1 MRERGSDSR
10 AEVVGSGRA
19 SEPKSR
25 PCATLFR
32 RLSTKQRSY
41 VSRRLSPQ
49 THAHTLTPAAHAPS
63 PHPCLAPDG
72 ENHEEKKV
80 REMRGP
86 ARSIAFFFFCLT
98 TRHPPS
104 SSPGPRPRRRRH
116 RGPGPGRHARP
127 PALDTPQWWRQW
139 RQPQTS
145 HPGLHQKLRP
155 SGRPGTWWCWLVGGG
170 RERHAAAVR
179 PAQPGR
185 GGCCGWPED
194 RRQQVSW
201 PRRPA
206 GRLVAAAT
214 RQERQHHQRP
224 ALVVLCDHPTP
235 SPASPPAPPAAPGRG
250 PVQRAGPVPGC
261 LGGGHGR
268 GDVRG
273 GAPVPVSV
281 F

>member
-86 ARSIAFFFFCLT
+86 ARSIAFFFFA
-98 TRHPPS
+98 
-104 SSPGPRPRRRRH
+104 SPH
-116 RGPGPGRHARP
+116 
-127 PALDTPQWWRQW
+127 DTPL
-139 RQPQTS
+139 P
-145 HPGLHQKLRP
+145 PHQVLA
-155 SGRPGTWWCWLVGGG
+155 L
-170 RERHAAAVR
+170 A
-179 PAQPGR
+179 
-185 GGCCGWPED
+185 
-194 RRQQVSW
+194 
-201 PRRPA
+201 
-206 GRLVAAAT
+206 AAAT
-214 RQERQHHQRP
+214 VALALVATP
-224 ALVVLCDHPTP
+224 ALLP
-235 SPASPPAPPAAPGRG
+235 STHHSGGGSGASPKPLTPGFTKSSARAAARAPGG
-250 PVQRAGPVPGC
+250 AG
-261 LGGGHGR
+261 
-268 GDVRG
+268 
-273 GAPVPVSV
+273 
-281 F
+281 

>member
-86 ARSIAFFFFCLT
+86 ARSIAFFFLPHHTTPPFLLT
-98 TRHPPS
+98 RSSPSPPPPPWPWPWSPRPPS
-104 SSPGPRPRRRRH
+104 CPRHTTVVAAVAPAPNLSPRASPKAP
-116 RGPGPGRHARP
+116 PERP
-127 PALDTPQWWRQW
+127 PGHLVV
-139 RQPQTS
+139 
-145 HPGLHQKLRP
+145 LV
-155 SGRPGTWWCWLVGGG
+155 SGRWE
-170 RERHAAAVR
+170 RETCCRRPPCAA
-179 PAQPGR
+179 
-185 GGCCGWPED
+185 
-194 RRQQVSW
+194 W
-201 PRRPA
+201 PRRLLRLA
-206 GRLVAAAT
+206 GGQAAT
-214 RQERQHHQRP
+214 GFL
-224 ALVVLCDHPTP
+224 A
-235 SPASPPAPPAAPGRG
+235 
-250 PVQRAGPVPGC
+250 
-261 LGGGHGR
+261 
-268 GDVRG
+268 
-273 GAPVPVSV
+273 
-281 F
+281 